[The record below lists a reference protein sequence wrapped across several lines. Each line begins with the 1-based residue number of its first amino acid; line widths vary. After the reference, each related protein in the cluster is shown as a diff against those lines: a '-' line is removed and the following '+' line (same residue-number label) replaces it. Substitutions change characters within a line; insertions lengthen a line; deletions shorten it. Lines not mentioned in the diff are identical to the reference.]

1 MLGVIQ
7 FSGFIQILCVR
18 MHVLMILCVKKK
30 LELRNERVERFG
42 AMIFDKW
49 EEDERA
55 MRGRRRKK
63 GNFIILV
70 VQQSLRAFWSLHMT
84 I

>member
-1 MLGVIQ
+1 
-7 FSGFIQILCVR
+7 
-18 MHVLMILCVKKK
+18 
-30 LELRNERVERFG
+30 LELRNERVG
-42 AMIFDKW
+42 AMMFDKW

-70 VQQSLRAFWSLHMT
+70 VQQSLRAFWSLYMT

>member
-1 MLGVIQ
+1 
-7 FSGFIQILCVR
+7 
-18 MHVLMILCVKKK
+18 
-30 LELRNERVERFG
+30 LELRNERVERFE
-42 AMIFDKW
+42 AMMFDKW

-70 VQQSLRAFWSLHMT
+70 GPTIIKGILVLPHDSLVSQRSSEPSQQ
-84 I
+84 

>member
-1 MLGVIQ
+1 
-7 FSGFIQILCVR
+7 
-18 MHVLMILCVKKK
+18 

-42 AMIFDKW
+42 AMMFDKW